1 MIQRVPKG
9 SSARHTS
16 SATVVVRQ
24 NVDYAPVEVRDAD
37 IRIDRYRGHGAGGQH
52 RNKVSTAIRLVHEP
66 TGIVITRESGR
77 SQSANLESATKQLR
91 EELAARGR
99 SSREAKVNEQRSVLF
114 DDSSRKDFTHNE
126 KRSEVV
132 VHTSGKRY
140 RMSDWQAGKW
150 AR

>member
-1 MIQRVPKG
+1 VIQRVPKG

-24 NVDYAPVEVRDAD
+24 SVSSAPVEVRGAD
-37 IRIDRYRGHGAGGQH
+37 VRIDRYRGHGAGGQH

-66 TGIVITRESGR
+66 TGIMITRESGR
-77 SQSANLESATKQLR
+77 SQSANLESAMKQLHDA
-91 EELAARGR
+91 LDSRGR
-99 SSREAKVNEQRSVLF
+99 SGQSARINEQRTVLF

-132 VHTSGKRY
+132 AHASGKRY
-140 RMSDWQAGKW
+140 RMGDWQSGKW
-150 AR
+150 TC